1 MVHVQ
6 TDKSK
11 VQHRKYTIFVLF
23 LATTLAFT
31 IVMEMDEDEEGG
43 NIQMFNFQY
52 FGFYPGYVTLHS
64 KEGYDGAVIIGT
76 NFSKHSLPKVTTLK
90 SHAKR

>member
-1 MVHVQ
+1 
-6 TDKSK
+6 
-11 VQHRKYTIFVLF
+11 
-23 LATTLAFT
+23 
-31 IVMEMDEDEEGG
+31 MDEDEEGG

-76 NFSKHSLPKVTTLK
+76 NFSKHSLPKVTTRSPML
-90 SHAKR
+90 SGGFARSFFVIALLNLDVT